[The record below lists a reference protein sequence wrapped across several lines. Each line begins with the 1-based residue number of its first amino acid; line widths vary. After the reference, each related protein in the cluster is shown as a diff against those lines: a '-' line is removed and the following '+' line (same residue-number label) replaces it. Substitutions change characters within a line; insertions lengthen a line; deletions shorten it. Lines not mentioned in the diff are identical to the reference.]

1 MIVTLMRWYHREPT
15 LDDILSDSIVRDVMR
30 ADGVDPQELA
40 AMLREMADCLNA
52 AQRSGVRGRLR
63 RIDCQAE
70 RVSG

>member
-1 MIVTLMRWYHREPT
+1 MMINLMRWYHRELT
-15 LDDILSDSIVRDVMR
+15 LEDILSDSIVRDVME

-40 AMLREMADCLNA
+40 AMLREMAGHLNA
-52 AQRSGVRGRLR
+52 AQRSGARGKLR